1 VKGRRLAMLTYSR
14 YKFTRFWAVY
24 DGDELLCLT
33 VYRKGA
39 LAVIE
44 RITGTR
50 ADPPKRKKE
59 KKPPPAPLHPP
70 TLRDLTLSHIL
81 DAAVNAQ
88 GDSEDQLQRL
98 AHIEA
103 LAREGLRVS
112 AVSAPQN

>member
-1 VKGRRLAMLTYSR
+1 MLTYSR

-24 DGDELLCLT
+24 DGDNLLCIT
-33 VYRKGA
+33 VYLKGA

-44 RITGTR
+44 RITGMKPE
-50 ADPPKRKKE
+50 PPKRKKE
-59 KKPPPAPLHPP
+59 KKPPAAAPKPP

-81 DAAVNAQ
+81 DAARNAQ
-88 GDSEDQLQRL
+88 GDGEDQIETL

-112 AVSAPQN
+112 PFENQLQN

>member
-1 VKGRRLAMLTYSR
+1 MLTYSR

-33 VYRKGA
+33 VYQKGA

-44 RITGTR
+44 RITGEKPE
-50 ADPPKRKKE
+50 PPKRKKE
-59 KKPPPAPLHPP
+59 KKPPPAPAKAP

-88 GDSEDQLQRL
+88 GDREDKLETL

-112 AVSAPQN
+112 LSGTPSQN

>member
-1 VKGRRLAMLTYSR
+1 MLTYSR

-24 DGDELLCLT
+24 DGDELLCIT
-33 VYRKGA
+33 VYLKGA
-39 LAVIE
+39 MAVIE
-44 RITGTR
+44 RITGMKPE
-50 ADPPKRKKE
+50 PPERKKE
-59 KKPPPAPLHPP
+59 KKPPLVPAKPP

-88 GDSEDQLQRL
+88 GDSEDRLQTL

-112 AVSAPQN
+112 PFESHPQN